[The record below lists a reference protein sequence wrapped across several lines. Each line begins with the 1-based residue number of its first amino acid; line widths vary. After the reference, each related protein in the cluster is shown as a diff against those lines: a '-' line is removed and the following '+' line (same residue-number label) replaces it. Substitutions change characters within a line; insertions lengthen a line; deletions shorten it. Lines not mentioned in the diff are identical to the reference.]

1 MGTEGIFR
9 IPADFEEVLSLKSRF
24 DQWEVVLCRDS
35 HTAASLLKTW
45 LRELYEPLIPDHFY
59 DECIAL
65 AVNLDKESVSISD
78 SERAKRLT
86 ALVSRLPDLT
96 ALVLMYLI
104 RFLQLFAQSQIY
116 QITKMDDSNLATVF
130 APNFLRCP
138 SMDPMVIMES
148 ARKEMSFVKHL
159 IQCLDTTI
167 AEGIL

>member
-1 MGTEGIFR
+1 MFGGTLPETMEVQRDRFPHLRLPWILTTVADQILRLNGTGTEGIFR

-78 SERAKRLT
+78 SKSQKVSTSANSGFFRL
-86 ALVSRLPDLT
+86 LVSRWHE
-96 ALVLMYLI
+96 VY
-104 RFLQLFAQSQIY
+104 
-116 QITKMDDSNLATVF
+116 
-130 APNFLRCP
+130 NFW
-138 SMDPMVIMES
+138 DI
-148 ARKEMSFVKHL
+148 
-159 IQCLDTTI
+159 
-167 AEGIL
+167 

>member
-1 MGTEGIFR
+1 MENTPFFHGLVSFFGI
-9 IPADFEEVLSLKSRF
+9 
-24 DQWEVVLCRDS
+24 CS
-35 HTAASLLKTW
+35 HSKFLITSFFLL
-45 LRELYEPLIPDHFY
+45 F
-59 DECIAL
+59 
-65 AVNLDKESVSISD
+65 
-78 SERAKRLT
+78 RLT
-86 ALVSRLPDLT
+86 SLVSRLPDLT